1 MASLIMYVDDD
12 SDDLIIFK
20 ELLQDI
26 NPAIKYLHA
35 ANGKEALEMLEEL
48 VILPDYI
55 FLDINMPVMDGQT
68 FLSKLRADRRFRSI
82 PVIVYTTSTRPDDKK
97 AFSNLGANDYIVKP
111 STYVDA
117 KIGISRVVG
126 NQLQ

>member
-1 MASLIMYVDDD
+1 MASVVLYVDDD
-12 SDDLIIFK
+12 SDDLLIFK

-26 NPAIKYLHA
+26 NPSIKYLHA
-35 ANGKEALEMLEEL
+35 PNGQVAFELLEEL

-68 FLSKLRADRRFRSI
+68 FLTKLRKDRRFYSI
-82 PVIVYTTSTRPDDKK
+82 PVIVYTTSTRPSDKHL
-97 AFSNLGANDYIVKP
+97 FSNLGANDYIVKP

-117 KIGISRVVG
+117 KIGISKLVG
-126 NQLQ
+126 

>member
-20 ELLQDI
+20 ELLHDI

-35 ANGKEALEMLEEL
+35 ANGKEALEMLDEL
-48 VILPDYI
+48 VILPDYV

-68 FLSKLRADRRFRSI
+68 FLAKLRADRRFRSI

-97 AFSNLGANDYIVKP
+97 AFSILGANDYMVKP

-117 KIGISRVVG
+117 KIGISKVVG